1 MTIVC
6 HPLPSCPYPDPVERP
21 RRPTITDVAAEA
33 GVAASTVSRSFTHPG
48 RVNEHTR
55 AHVLEVAARLGYAPS
70 PLAQALESGRSNA
83 VALVVPDIANPF
95 FVGFVKGAE
104 RALASSQRTLV
115 LADGRESAAAE
126 EAVVRRLHRAVDGF
140 VLVAS
145 RLGDD
150 ALRQAAALAPV
161 VLVNRVTTGLPSV
174 VADYVGGAEQI
185 ASHLASLGHRRFVV
199 LGGPQESWSGARRW
213 TGLQVA
219 AGRHGLAADRLGPF
233 SPTFEAGAAAADA
246 ALAHARESGA
256 TAVVAHNDLLA
267 LGVLARLA
275 ERGVEV
281 PGDVSVVGFDDVFG
295 AALCSPPLTTLAERS
310 ERAGALAVDALLGG
324 GSAVGPGRSPQ
335 VVPTHLVVRRSTGP
349 AAAPQG
355 PAGWDSAV
363 NTRPGAS

>member
-1 MTIVC
+1 M
-6 HPLPSCPYPDPVERP
+6 ERP

-33 GVAASTVSRSFTHPG
+33 GVAASTVSRAFTHPG
-48 RVNEHTR
+48 RVNQHTR

-70 PLAQALESGRSNA
+70 PLAQALESGRTST

-115 LADGRESAAAE
+115 LADGRESAVAE
-126 EAVVRRLHRAVDGF
+126 EAVVQRLHRSVDGF

-145 RLGDD
+145 RLDDD
-150 ALRQAAALAPV
+150 ALRRAAALAPV
-161 VLVNRVTTGLPSV
+161 VLVNRVTTGLPGV

-185 ASHLASLGHRRFVV
+185 VSHLASLGHRRAVV
-199 LGGPQESWSGARRW
+199 LGGPTGSWSGARRW

-219 AGRHGLAADRLGPF
+219 AGRHGVAVERLGPF

-246 ALAHARESGA
+246 VLGLRSAAGRDARP

-267 LGVLARLA
+267 MGVLARLA
-275 ERGVEV
+275 ERGASV
-281 PGDVSVVGFDDVFG
+281 PDELSVVGFDDVFG

-310 ERAGALAVDALLGG
+310 ERAGALAVDALLSGG
-324 GSAVGPGRSPQ
+324 APVGPGQPPQ

-349 AAAPQG
+349 APAP
-355 PAGWDSAV
+355 A
-363 NTRPGAS
+363 